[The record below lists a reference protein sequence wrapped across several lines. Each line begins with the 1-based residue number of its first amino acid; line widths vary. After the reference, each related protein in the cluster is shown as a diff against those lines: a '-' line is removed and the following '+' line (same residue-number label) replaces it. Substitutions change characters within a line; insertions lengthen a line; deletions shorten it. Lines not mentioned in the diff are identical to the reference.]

1 MTLVFIFL
9 LKMNTGAGGPAAA
22 GSHCAATRETCLND
36 EAVPKD
42 SRVEWERPWILK
54 DITDAVI
61 ASHA

>member
-36 EAVPKD
+36 EAVPQGQQSGVGEALD
-42 SRVEWERPWILK
+42 PQG
-54 DITDAVI
+54 
-61 ASHA
+61 HH